1 MRRGLPHL
9 LFLLACGWLTPGP
22 AGAEIYRCVDA
33 DGKVR
38 FVGDRAACPEARPHE
53 PKREIQRLPPSEPTA
68 PASLGEPA
76 AVEGSFASLAEL
88 FVPAREAGAAGVWEA
103 VKEAPE
109 DPAQDPDLWR
119 WGVREKRVRHY
130 THRDSSGRVR
140 VCSVELWRFEHEGS
154 ASVARDNLSHPN
166 WRIER
171 GGEVLVMLHAVS
183 RERGQRASHR
193 VFSECAALGRRIAA
207 RAEGLSR

>member
-1 MRRGLPHL
+1 MLWAWILPQS
-9 LFLLACGWLTPGP
+9 A
-22 AGAEIYRCVDA
+22 AAEVYRCVEA
-33 DGKVR
+33 DGRVR
-38 FVGDRAACPEARPHE
+38 FVGDPAGCPGAERHE
-53 PKREIQRLPPSEPTA
+53 PKREIQRLPTPEQTP
-68 PASLGEPA
+68 PASRGEPA
-76 AVEGSFASLAEL
+76 ALEGSFASLAEL

-109 DPAQDPDLWR
+109 DPSQDPDLRR

-154 ASVARDNLSHPN
+154 ASIARDNLSYPN

-171 GGEVLVMLHAVS
+171 GGDVLVMLHAVS
-183 RERGQRASHR
+183 RERGERASHS